1 MITNRMKNA
10 LRKQC
15 KSYGNGDWLVGRL
28 RLLNKL
34 EACAESGKVGVF
46 ISGRDCD
53 GMFFEKSY
61 TINASVMGYVKFKR
75 DYIYWSDGTQNFYL
89 QKPSELQQHM
99 QLIYNGKKWV
109 LYGDDGKVIVITRIK
124 SICERMMNDAK

>member
-15 KSYGNGDWLVGRL
+15 KHHSYGKPDWIAD
-28 RLLNKL
+28 RLLLFHRINT
-34 EACAESGKVGVF
+34 CAESGKVGVF

-53 GMFFEKSY
+53 GMFFERSY

-89 QKPSELQQHM
+89 QKPSEL
-99 QLIYNGKKWV
+99 
-109 LYGDDGKVIVITRIK
+109 
-124 SICERMMNDAK
+124 